1 MSEMYQGQSEME
13 SMFPGVS
20 RERALELI
28 KSMERLI
35 PLGTR
40 DRIWYLEVLIK
51 YVDGLVNGDDI
62 MQYTTSDMLSPLAK
76 KSMEEILTEVH
87 EKVLSSYRD
96 ERSELKSEVEELSKQ
111 RKLLEENVGHL
122 LSRKEE
128 LFGQTTSLGGAPVR
142 CLIYSW
148 WEPNMV
154 ILGKEPL
161 ASLGAEVVR

>member
-62 MQYTTSDMLSPLAK
+62 MQYTTSNMMSPLAK
-76 KSMEEILTEVH
+76 KSMEEILT
-87 EKVLSSYRD
+87 
-96 ERSELKSEVEELSKQ
+96 
-111 RKLLEENVGHL
+111 
-122 LSRKEE
+122 
-128 LFGQTTSLGGAPVR
+128 
-142 CLIYSW
+142 
-148 WEPNMV
+148 
-154 ILGKEPL
+154 
-161 ASLGAEVVR
+161 

>member
-96 ERSELKSEVEELSKQ
+96 ERSELKSEVGELSK
-111 RKLLEENVGHL
+111 
-122 LSRKEE
+122 
-128 LFGQTTSLGGAPVR
+128 
-142 CLIYSW
+142 
-148 WEPNMV
+148 
-154 ILGKEPL
+154 
-161 ASLGAEVVR
+161 